1 LVELAD
7 SSNMDISAGFLIA
20 TLITSTVG
28 FSLFLYG
35 KKQTRV
41 PQISVGAVLMVMPYF
56 GGSVLW
62 IAGSAV
68 GLCLGLWL
76 AVRRGL

>member
-1 LVELAD
+1 
-7 SSNMDISAGFLIA
+7 MDFSAGYLIA

-41 PQISVGAVLMVMPYF
+41 PHLGVGVVLMVMPYF

-62 IAGSAV
+62 IAGSAAV
-68 GLCLGLWL
+68 LCLGLWL

>member
-1 LVELAD
+1 
-7 SSNMDISAGFLIA
+7 MDISSGYLIA

-35 KKQTRV
+35 KKQARV
-41 PQISVGAVLMVMPYF
+41 PQLGVGAVLMVMPYF
-56 GGSVLW
+56 GGSTGW
-62 IAGSAV
+62 IVGSAAAPCA
-68 GLCLGLWL
+68 GLCL

>member
-1 LVELAD
+1 MVDFAD

-56 GGSVLW
+56 G
-62 IAGSAV
+62 
-68 GLCLGLWL
+68 
-76 AVRRGL
+76 